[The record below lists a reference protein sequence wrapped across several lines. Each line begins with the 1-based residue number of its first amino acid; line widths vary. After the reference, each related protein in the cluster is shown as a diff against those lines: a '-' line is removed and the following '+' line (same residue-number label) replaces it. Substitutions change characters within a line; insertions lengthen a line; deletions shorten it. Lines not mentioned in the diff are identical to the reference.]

1 MNKETTIIELNGVKL
16 EVDLRTAK
24 RVDTLRVGDRVRLL
38 EKSSYSSSVTVHHG
52 IIAGFE
58 PFPSA
63 PTIIVA
69 YLKQSYKE
77 ATIEFVYLNTASED
91 AKQWEIVP
99 SIDNDLPVNK
109 EDVVA
114 SINRKIDGKMAEIQD
129 LERQRDYFLREF
141 GKYFPSGNAA

>member
-38 EKSSYSSSVTVHHG
+38 EKSTYNSEVKIHHG
-52 IIAGFE
+52 IVAGFE

-69 YLKQSYKE
+69 YLKQAYRE
-77 ATIEFVYLNTASED
+77 ASIEFVYLNTASED
-91 AKQWEIVP
+91 TKQWEIVP
-99 SIDNDLPVNK
+99 SIDGDLPVNK
-109 EDVVA
+109 EDVVS
-114 SINRKIDGKMAEIQD
+114 SINRNIETKLAEIQD
-129 LERQRDYFLREF
+129 LERKRDYFLREF
-141 GKYFPSGNAA
+141 GKYFQSGDAA

>member
-38 EKSSYSSSVTVHHG
+38 EKSTYGGNVTVHHG

-69 YLKQSYKE
+69 YLKIGYKE
-77 ATIEFVYLNTASED
+77 ANIEFIYLNTASEES
-91 AKQWEIVP
+91 KQWEIVP

-114 SINRKIDGKMAEIQD
+114 SINRKIEGKMAEIQD

>member
-38 EKSSYSSSVTVHHG
+38 EKSTYSSEVTVHHG

-69 YLKQSYKE
+69 YLKQSYRE
-77 ATIEFVYLNTASED
+77 TTIEFVYLNPNSED
-91 AKQWEIVP
+91 AKKWEIVP

-114 SINRKIDGKMAEIQD
+114 SINRKIEGKLAEIQD

-141 GKYFPSGNAA
+141 GKYFPSKDAE

>member
-24 RVDTLRVGDRVRLL
+24 RVDTMRVGDRVRLL
-38 EKSSYSSSVTVHHG
+38 EKSTYSGDVTVHHG

-69 YLKQSYKE
+69 YLKTAYKE
-77 ATIEFVYLNTASED
+77 TTIEFVYLNTASEES
-91 AKQWEIVP
+91 KRWEVVP

-114 SINRKIDGKMAEIQD
+114 SINRKIEGKMAEIQD

-141 GKYFPSGNAA
+141 GKYFPSKDAE

>member
-69 YLKQSYKE
+69 YLKTAYRE
-77 ATIEFVYLNTASED
+77 ATIEFVYLNTASE
-91 AKQWEIVP
+91 E
-99 SIDNDLPVNK
+99 ST
-109 EDVVA
+109 
-114 SINRKIDGKMAEIQD
+114 S
-129 LERQRDYFLREF
+129 
-141 GKYFPSGNAA
+141 